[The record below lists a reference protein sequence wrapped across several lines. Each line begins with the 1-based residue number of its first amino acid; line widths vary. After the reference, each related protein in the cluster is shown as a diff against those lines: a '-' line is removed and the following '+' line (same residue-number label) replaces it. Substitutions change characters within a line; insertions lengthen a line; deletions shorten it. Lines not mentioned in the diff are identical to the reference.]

1 MTQWRIEPSGVQ
13 GILRDVDATA
23 AELGTALKPETF
35 QGVLDGLTWGGGLTA
50 DVPTA
55 VNAVLQDQSA
65 NLQNISNRINAAVV
79 GVSNAVIA
87 YNNGQNEMAG
97 TYQTELVRSA
107 ESGDFSYFVEHGHR
121 A

>member
-1 MTQWRIEPSGVQ
+1 MTQWRIQPSGVQ
-13 GILRDVDATA
+13 GILTDVDARA
-23 AELGTALKPETF
+23 AELGEALTDRAF

-50 DVPTA
+50 DVPAA
-55 VNAVLQDQSA
+55 VNAVLGDQST
-65 NLQNISNRINAAVV
+65 NLQNIGNRINAAVV

-87 YNNGQNEMAG
+87 YNNGQQDMAG

-107 ESGDFSYFVEHGHR
+107 ETGDFSYFVEHGHR